1 MDHWSLL
8 TISGMA
14 LVTYLTR
21 IGGDLLMRNKTLG
34 PRATAALDA
43 VPAAIL
49 TAVIAPSVLA
59 AGAAE
64 ALAGL
69 ITAIAAFRLPL
80 LATIAVGV
88 GSLVI
93 LRGFFAFIGASAP
106 MVLPT

>member
-1 MDHWSLL
+1 MDYWSLA

-34 PRATAALDA
+34 SRATAALDA
-43 VPAAIL
+43 VPAAVL
-49 TAVIAPSVLA
+49 TAVIAPTVLA

-69 ITAIAAFRLPL
+69 VTVAAAFRLPL

-93 LRGFFAFIGASAP
+93 LRA
-106 MVLPT
+106 VL